1 MLSINGYYSNKRQDF
16 CQGGIFDVLI
26 VPFQILIL
34 VLSGELLKCLTE
46 TNAKWTFF
54 VILFYY
60 LRCTTFSDDLPT
72 KALGI
77 VPHDVKELPRQCIVK
92 YLTIVVISLVNM
104 VGI

>member
-1 MLSINGYYSNKRQDF
+1 MVLCGGFSAEVRAKKMRQDGCAEF
-16 CQGGIFDVLI
+16 I
-26 VPFQILIL
+26 
-34 VLSGELLKCLTE
+34 SASLTE

-60 LRCTTFSDDLPT
+60 LRCTTFSDDLAT

-77 VPHDVKELPRQCIVK
+77 VPHDVKELPRLCIIK

>member
-1 MLSINGYYSNKRQDF
+1 MVLCGGFSAEVRAKKMRQDGCAEF
-16 CQGGIFDVLI
+16 ISD
-26 VPFQILIL
+26 
-34 VLSGELLKCLTE
+34 SLTE

-92 YLTIVVISLVNM
+92 YLTIVVISLMNM

>member
-1 MLSINGYYSNKRQDF
+1 MIKEKTLVTIKED
-16 CQGGIFDVLI
+16 I
-26 VPFQILIL
+26 QI
-34 VLSGELLKCLTE
+34 E
-46 TNAKWTFF
+46 
-54 VILFYY
+54 YP
-60 LRCTTFSDDLPT
+60 FSDDLPT